1 MSPPG
6 RATAGRPPGTLA
18 RLSLWTR
25 RGIVTIIH
33 QPRLPAGAVR
43 DTRRAGAGL
52 PAGTC
57 QVKHA
62 PRARRAPH
70 RLVQLAVACG
80 ILSAAGVAAA
90 AGASVGAPPAQ
101 PFALAQV
108 FTLLFLMLG
117 PFKIVGPFAK
127 LTQDAEPA
135 YVRRLALLAS
145 AFSAA
150 ALLVAA
156 LVGERVLGNFG
167 IPLPMLALA
176 GGIILFLNALQVT
189 LQQFAL
195 PAQEQKPAAAQVTQ
209 SISRLALAPLAFP
222 TIVTPYG
229 IAALVVFLALAP
241 DPMSRLKVG
250 GVVLAIMLLNLAVM
264 LLTRHI
270 VRILLV
276 VLTILGAVLGVVQ
289 VALGLQIM
297 FKALTTLGVL

>member
-176 GGIILFLNALQVT
+176 GGSILFLNALQVT
-189 LQQFAL
+189 LQ
-195 PAQEQKPAAAQVTQ
+195 AQEQKPAAAQVTQ

-270 VRILLV
+270 CSSC
-276 VLTILGAVLGVVQ
+276 
-289 VALGLQIM
+289 
-297 FKALTTLGVL
+297 